1 MPTAPPTVTPLPTP
15 VPSRDDPANFPT
27 RGDVFLAAIPTFQEE
42 TSAVAAN
49 VYANAVEAEASA
61 TAADVSKTAAAAS
74 ASASATSAAASAT
87 SAAAS
92 AAAAGATLWVSGTT
106 YTAGAVVYSPVSF
119 LTYRRRTT
127 GAGTTDPS
135 ADATNWALASAV
147 VPGKTSTIT
156 STLTLA
162 VSGVYHVDT
171 TAGAFSV
178 SMPPSPVANNWVLLR
193 DIGRYCGR
201 NNLTLARNGSNF
213 YNQARDYVMNVSG
226 ETVLFVFDSVQGWVR
241 G

>member
-1 MPTAPPTVTPLPTP
+1 MPITALPTP
-15 VPSRDDPANFPT
+15 PT
-27 RGDVFLAAIPTFQEE
+27 RSDPINFTERADIFLAALPDFAEE
-42 TSAVAAN
+42 ANELATDVNSKQINAAN
-49 VYANAVEAEASA
+49 SAS
-61 TAADVSKTAAAAS
+61 AAS
-74 ASASATSAAASAT
+74 ASQRAADSSAAAALSSAIT
-87 SAAAS
+87 SALH
-92 AAAAGATLWVSGTT
+92 AGATLWVSGTT

-147 VPGKTSTIT
+147 VPGRTAIIT

-178 SMPPSPVANNWVLLR
+178 SMPPSPVANNWVMLR

-226 ETVLFVFDSVQGWVR
+226 ETGLFVFDSVQGWVR

>member
-1 MPTAPPTVTPLPTP
+1 MPITALPTP
-15 VPSRDDPANFPT
+15 PT
-27 RGDVFLAAIPTFQEE
+27 RSDPINFTERADIFLAALPDFAEE
-42 TSAVAAN
+42 ANELATDVNSKQINAAN
-49 VYANAVEAEASA
+49 SAS
-61 TAADVSKTAAAAS
+61 AAS
-74 ASASATSAAASAT
+74 ASQRAADSSAAAALSSAIT
-87 SAAAS
+87 SALH
-92 AAAAGATLWVSGTT
+92 AGATLWVSGTT